1 VSGIKQPKKGVIHR
15 YGNIEY
21 AFAINH
27 AFTEIKC
34 FICKKWHNADSA
46 GKPKDP
52 GNTCVARAGRFKHIV
67 VTVRKDDFGTKLYPT
82 EAEVQLAIKA
92 ALKLP

>member
-1 VSGIKQPKKGVIHR
+1 MSGIQQPKKNVIHR

-27 AFTEIKC
+27 AATQIKC
-34 FICKKWHNADSA
+34 FICKRWHNADLA
-46 GKPKDP
+46 GRAKDP
-52 GNTCVARAGRFKHIV
+52 GNPCVARAARFKHIV
-67 VTVRKDDFGTKLYPT
+67 VTVRKDVMGTKLYPT

-92 ALKLP
+92 AIKL